1 MNPHIDISNLKIQTP
16 RLILR
21 PWKHED
27 LDDFY
32 EYASVDGVGQRAGW
46 LPHESKEKSRQILEG
61 FIEKKKVFAIE
72 YNKKVIG
79 SLGIEFYREDDFPEL
94 ASLKG
99 RELGYVLS
107 KDYWG
112 LGLMPEAVKAVIE
125 YLFEKE
131 GLDFIII
138 SYFEW
143 NRQSARVTEKCGL
156 KFIKNTVH
164 ETRYG
169 TKEPTVCTIIYN
181 KK

>member
-1 MNPHIDISNLKIQTP
+1 MNPTIDITNIKIQTP
-16 RLILR
+16 RLTLR

-32 EYASVDGVGQRAGW
+32 EYARVDGVGQRAGW
-46 LPHESKEKSRQILEG
+46 LPHENKEKSRQILEG

-79 SLGIEFYREDDFPEL
+79 SLGVEYYREDDFPEL

-125 YLFEKE
+125 YLFEIE

-143 NRQSARVTEKCGL
+143 NRQSARVAEKCGL
-156 KFIKNTVH
+156 KPIKNTVH
-164 ETRYG
+164 ETRFG

-181 KK
+181 K

>member
-1 MNPHIDISNLKIQTP
+1 MNAQFDITNLKIQTP

-21 PWKHED
+21 PWEYKD

-32 EYASVDGVGQRAGW
+32 EYASVDGVGQPAGW
-46 LPHESKEKSRQILEG
+46 LPHESKEVSKEILDK
-61 FIEKKKVFAIE
+61 FIQNKKVFAIE

-79 SLGIEFYREDDFPEL
+79 SLGVEYYREDDFPEL
-94 ASLKG
+94 SSLKG

-107 KDYWG
+107 KEHWG
-112 LGLMPEAVKAVIE
+112 KGLMPEAVNAVIKH
-125 YLFEKE
+125 LFEKE

-138 SYFEW
+138 SYFEN

-169 TKEPTVCTIIYN
+169 TSEPTVCTIIYN
-181 KK
+181 R

>member
-1 MNPHIDISNLKIQTP
+1 MNPQIDISNLKIQTP

-21 PWKHED
+21 PWEHKD
-27 LDDFY
+27 LDDLY

-94 ASLKG
+94 SALKG

-107 KDYWG
+107 KEHWG
-112 LGLMPEAVKAVIE
+112 LGLMPEAVKAVID
-125 YLFEKE
+125 YLFKEEK
-131 GLDFIII
+131 LDFIII
-138 SYFEW
+138 SYYEW

-156 KFIKNTVH
+156 EFLKSTVH
-164 ETRYG
+164 ETRFG

-181 KK
+181 K

>member
-1 MNPHIDISNLKIQTP
+1 MNPTIDITNIKIQTP
-16 RLILR
+16 RLTLR

-32 EYASVDGVGQRAGW
+32 EYARVDGVGQHAGW
-46 LPHESKEKSRQILEG
+46 FPHENKEKSRQILEG

-79 SLGIEFYREDDFPEL
+79 SLGVEYYREDDFPEL

-125 YLFEKE
+125 YLFEIE

-143 NRQSARVTEKCGL
+143 NRQSARVAEKCGL
-156 KFIKNTVH
+156 KPIKNTVH
-164 ETRYG
+164 ETRFG

-181 KK
+181 K

>member
-1 MNPHIDISNLKIQTP
+1 MNPQIDITNIKIQTP
-16 RLILR
+16 RLTLR

-27 LDDFY
+27 LDDLY
-32 EYASVDGVGQRAGW
+32 EYARVDGVGQRAGW
-46 LPHESKEKSRQILEG
+46 LPHENKEKSRQILEG

-112 LGLMPEAVKAVIE
+112 LGLMPEAVKAVID
-125 YLFEKE
+125 YLF
-131 GLDFIII
+131 
-138 SYFEW
+138 
-143 NRQSARVTEKCGL
+143 
-156 KFIKNTVH
+156 
-164 ETRYG
+164 
-169 TKEPTVCTIIYN
+169 
-181 KK
+181 

>member
-1 MNPHIDISNLKIQTP
+1 MNPQIDISNLKIQTP

-21 PWKHED
+21 PWEHKD
-27 LDDFY
+27 LDDLY

-46 LPHESKEKSRQILEG
+46 LPHENKEQSRQILEG

-94 ASLKG
+94 SALKG

-107 KDYWG
+107 KEHWG
-112 LGLMPEAVKAVIE
+112 KGLMPEAVKAVID

-131 GLDFIII
+131 KLDFIII

-156 KFIKNTVH
+156 KPIKNTVH
-164 ETRYG
+164 ETRFG

-181 KK
+181 K